1 MAFAT
6 GLPGL
11 AAVLALIFTFVQ
23 VTQTQETLAVTEQG
37 QITDRFNA
45 AITNLGSETMELRLG
60 GIYAL
65 QRIMTDSGRD
75 RQAVV
80 DILSAYVRVHSPRPE
95 KAAPVKQT
103 ELPVDIATALKVIK
117 TASAGDLLPGAIDF
131 HGADVHGV
139 DLHDFD
145 LSGSDFSG
153 ADLTAAHLNFSNLMG
168 AQFVGANL
176 TRASLGGRGPD
187 DSPRYGREPFA
198 GASFRDAD
206 LTGAGLGGSNLRY
219 ASFPNATMTDTHL
232 EYADLTEATITVEQV
247 VAACPSP
254 ETKLPPAMAADPRIR
269 QRLDQLAK
277 TPCPNHAG
285 EAPRS

>member
-11 AAVLALIFTFVQ
+11 AAVIALIFTFAQ
-23 VTQTQETLAVTEQG
+23 VMQTQETLAVTEQG

-80 DILSAYVRVHSPRPE
+80 EILGAYVRVHSPRPE
-95 KAAPVKQT
+95 KAPAKKS
-103 ELPVDIATALKVIK
+103 ELPVDIATALKVLR
-117 TASAGDLLPGAIDF
+117 TPSDGHLDPGTIDF

-139 DLHDFD
+139 DLHDLD
-145 LSGSDFSG
+145 LSGADFSG
-153 ADLTAAHLNFSNLMG
+153 ADLTAASLSFSDLMG
-168 AQFVGANL
+168 AQFVGADL
-176 TRASLGGRGPD
+176 TGATLGGAGEPD
-187 DSPRYGREPFA
+187 NPRYGKEPFA

-206 LTGAGLGGSNLRY
+206 LTGAELGGSNLKY
-219 ASFPNATMTDTHL
+219 ASFPGAVMTETQL
-232 EYADLTEATITVEQV
+232 QWSDLTEATITVEQV

-254 ETKLPPAMAADPRIR
+254 ETKLPPAISADPRVK
-269 QRLDQLAK
+269 QRLDQLAR

-285 EAPRS
+285 EAPRD